1 MMKTEIKKEEGIT
14 LAASLI
20 AAGEVVAFPTET
32 VYGLGADAFNGEAV
46 KKIFIAKGR
55 PQDNPLI
62 VHICDISQLSLVA
75 REIPDEAYML
85 FAEFSPGPLTLVLKK
100 NSNISDEVSAGL
112 DTVGVRIPDNIIARE
127 LIRQSSPIAAPS
139 ANLSTRVSA
148 TTAEYVY
155 DDFKG
160 KIPLILD
167 GGPTR
172 VGIESTVLNLVGTPA
187 VLRPGAIT
195 KEMLKK
201 YVKIDDKIEDDKD
214 APRSPGT
221 KYKHYAPLVDTVMA
235 EDSHHA
241 KKAYFDRENKGE
253 FPVIIG
259 TEPSLH
265 GLKFLRSMSLGATK
279 EEVENR
285 IYSYL
290 RYAEKNYKSII
301 IVYDA
306 LLMDEAV
313 MNRLNKST
321 GGKRI

>member
-1 MMKTEIKKEEGIT
+1 MMKTEIKKEEGIA

-20 AAGEVVAFPTET
+20 VSGEVVAFPTET
-32 VYGLGADAFNGEAV
+32 VYGLGADAFNSEAV

-62 VHICDISQLSLVA
+62 VHICDISELTLVA
-75 REIPDEAYML
+75 REVPDEAYML

-100 NSNISDEVSAGL
+100 NPNIPYEVSAGL
-112 DTVGVRIPDNIIARE
+112 DTVGVRIPDNKIARE
-127 LIRQSSPIAAPS
+127 LIRLSSPIAAPS

-167 GGPTR
+167 GGATR

-187 VLRPGAIT
+187 ILRPGAIT
-195 KEMLKK
+195 KEMLSNF
-201 YVKIDDKIEDDKD
+201 VKIDDQIKDDIN

-221 KYKHYAPLVDTVMA
+221 KYKHYAPIVDTVMA
-235 EDSHHA
+235 MDTDRA
-241 KKAYFDRENKGE
+241 KIEYIKKENNGE
-253 FPVIIG
+253 YPVIIG
-259 TEPSLH
+259 TDKSLE
-265 GLKFLRSMSLGATK
+265 GLNIFRTMSLGK
-279 EEVENR
+279 SREEVENR
-285 IYSYL
+285 IYSYF
-290 RYAEKNYKSII
+290 RFAEKTYKSII
-301 IVYDA
+301 IIYDA
-306 LLMDEAV
+306 CLMDEAV

-321 GGKRI
+321 GGKRV